1 MFEINIVGKALEG
14 SHITRSETFEE
25 VVRRRLSRRALLTGI
40 LKAAPLLVLAP
51 VMNRSALAAHAPGTT
66 PAPAEECSE
75 ELEFEPIAL
84 SNEDRVIVPPDYA
97 AQVLIRWGDPLF
109 PGVPPFDVHSQTPLL
124 QTQRFGFNCD
134 FLGFFSL
141 PQHRSQNP
149 SSGLLCVN
157 HEYTSGTEMFPGYAP
172 GSPTLTQ
179 VDIELAAHGVT
190 VVEVKRRARGQ
201 WQYDV
206 RSPLNRRV
214 TGETPIDITG
224 PAAGHDWMKVSYDST
239 GTRVRGML
247 NNCGGGKTPWGTLL
261 TCEENFNQYFANAG
275 STSDLQKRT
284 VHRRYGLP
292 KGTSERRWEQ
302 YHNRFDL
309 ALEPNEPFRFGWVVE
324 IDPYNP
330 SFAPNKRTA
339 LGRFKH
345 EAATVVLA
353 PDNRAV
359 VYSGDDER
367 FDYMYKFV
375 SAGSFNRAHRE
386 ANFGLLDTGTLY
398 VAKFHDDG
406 TGTWLPLVYGQDPL
420 IPANGFS
427 SQGDVL
433 INTRGAADRLGATKM
448 DRPEDIETNP
458 VNHKVY
464 CVMTNNTSR
473 TAPNGPNPRSNNRH
487 GHIIELTEA
496 GDDPTA
502 LMFTWEIFMLCG
514 DPNNPA
520 DGAFFAECDPG
531 DISPISRPDN
541 ITFDCAGNLW
551 IATDGQPSSFGK
563 NDGIFA
569 VPVDGSERGCV
580 RQFLS
585 GPVDAEL
592 ASLEFNTGFTALF
605 ASVQHPGEGG
615 GLVNPTSTWPDGTSP
630 PRPTVVAIVKTD
642 PEDPVIGS

>member
-1 MFEINIVGKALEG
+1 MSTIIREPLEG
-14 SHITRSETFEE
+14 STTTHSETFEE
-25 VVRRRLSRRALLTGI
+25 IVQRRLSRRTLLIGA
-40 LKAAPLLVLAP
+40 LKAVPLLMLAP
-51 VMNRSALAAHAPGTT
+51 ACGPSMT
-66 PAPAEECSE
+66 PAPVEGELEGGCSE
-75 ELEFEPIAL
+75 ELAFEPITL
-84 SNEDRVIVPPDYA
+84 SNEDRVIVPRDYA

-109 PGVPPFDVHSQTPLL
+109 PGVSTFDVYTQTPLL
-124 QTQRFGFNCD
+124 QTQQFGFNCD
-134 FLGFFSL
+134 FLGFFSQ
-141 PQHRSQNP
+141 PYSQNP
-149 SSGLLCVN
+149 SPGLLVVN
-157 HEYTSGTEMFPGYAP
+157 HEYTSGTEMFPGYVP
-172 GSPTLTQ
+172 GSPTKDQ

-190 VVEVKRRARGQ
+190 VVEVERRMGRE
-201 WQYDV
+201 WQYSLD
-206 RSPLNRRV
+206 SSFNRRI
-214 TGETPIDITG
+214 TGETEIDITG
-224 PAAGHDWMKVSYDST
+224 PAAGHDWMTVSYDPT
-239 GTRVRGML
+239 GTRVRGVL

-261 TCEENFNQYFANAG
+261 TCEENFNQYFANAD
-275 STSDLQKRT
+275 STSDPQKRA
-284 VHRRYGLP
+284 VHSRYGLP
-292 KGTSERRWEQ
+292 TGASERRWEQ
-302 YHNRFDL
+302 YYTRFDL

-330 SFAPNKRTA
+330 QFVPKKRTA

-345 EAATVVLA
+345 EAAAVVLA

-367 FDYMYKFV
+367 FDYLYKFV
-375 SAGSFNRAHRE
+375 SAGSFHQTSRE

-398 VAKFHDDG
+398 VAKFDD
-406 TGTWLPLVYGQDPL
+406 TGSGQWLPLVYGQGPL
-420 IPANGFS
+420 VPVNGFS

-433 INTRGAADRLGATKM
+433 INTRGAADLLGATKM

-473 TAPNGPNPRSNNRH
+473 TAPNGANPRSPNRH

-502 LMFTWEIFMLCG
+502 LTFTWEIFMLCG

-520 DGAFFAECDPG
+520 DGAVFAECEPG
-531 DISPISRPDN
+531 DVSPISRPDN
-541 ITFDCAGNLW
+541 ITFDGCGNLW

-585 GPVDAEL
+585 GPVDTEL
-592 ASLEFNTGFTALF
+592 ASLEFNTDFTALF

-615 GLVNPTSTWPDGTSP
+615 GLANPTSTWPDSTSP
-630 PRPTVVAIVKTD
+630 PRPSVVAIVKTD